1 MNSNHIRNIVEA
13 ALLAAD
19 QPLTVDK
26 LLSLFE
32 PDEAPT
38 REQIRSALKCIE
50 DESAQRC
57 VELKQV
63 ASGFRLQVRS
73 EYSPWVSRLWE
84 EKPGRYSRALLETL
98 ALITYR
104 QPITRAEIE
113 DVRGVSVSTSII
125 KTLMERDW
133 IAVVGHRNVPGKP
146 ALYGTT
152 RQFLNDFNLR
162 SLEQLPPLNDVAR
175 MEPLAEQLALL
186 EQVQL
191 TADTDSAVNPDS
203 GRSVGQVVIDSDETD
218 SHVPSDASIN

>member
-1 MNSNHIRNIVEA
+1 
-13 ALLAAD
+13 
-19 QPLTVDK
+19 
-26 LLSLFE
+26 
-32 PDEAPT
+32 
-38 REQIRSALKCIE
+38 
-50 DESAQRC
+50 
-57 VELKQV
+57 
-63 ASGFRLQVRS
+63 
-73 EYSPWVSRLWE
+73 
-84 EKPGRYSRALLETL
+84 
-98 ALITYR
+98 LITYR

-186 EQVQL
+186 EQSQL
-191 TADTDSAVNPDS
+191 TTDTDSAVAPDT
-203 GRSVGQVVIDSDETD
+203 GRSAEQVVLDSDETD
-218 SHVPSDASIN
+218 SHVLSDASIN